1 MKTLNRVELIGRLA
15 ADPDMRQTTSGI
27 TVANFAVA
35 THRLWKTPEGQEK
48 KAVDYHRI
56 VAWHKL
62 GQICGE
68 FLKKGSSVF
77 VEGELRTRD
86 YEAKDGGKRY
96 ITEIKADNINIL
108 TWSKSKNGQPDAEL
122 TPINKDEEVEEVD

>member
-15 ADPDMRQTTSGI
+15 ADPDVRQTTSGI
-27 TVANFAVA
+27 TVANFAIA
-35 THRLWKTPEGQEK
+35 THRLWKTPEGAEK
-48 KAVDYHRI
+48 RATDYHRI
-56 VAWHKL
+56 VAWQKL

-86 YEAKDGGKRY
+86 YEAKEGGKRY

-108 TWSKSKNGQPDAEL
+108 TWTKAKNGQPDAEL
-122 TPINKDEEVEEVD
+122 TPINKEPDVEEVE